1 MINNIDLKTIKNLS
15 YEELD
20 VLAKE
25 IREEIISVVSKNGGH
40 LASNLGIVELTIA
53 LHKVFDSPKDKII
66 FDVSHQSYTHK
77 ILTGRINEFKNLR
90 KFEGVSGFSKYNESV
105 HDVYEAGHSSTAI
118 SAGLG
123 FLEAKKTF
131 PNEIGDV
138 IAVVGDAS
146 IVNGVSFEALNYL
159 GYRKDQKMIII
170 LNDNEMGISK
180 NVGSLAK
187 SYDKIRTKGKM
198 TFLRKITPLSI
209 KKALKSTFYD
219 IGLFNSLGFQYFEKI
234 DGHNIKE
241 LVKYLTFAKNYK
253 SSVVLHIITA
263 KGKGYKFAEEDSCG
277 KWHGVGPFD
286 ITTGEIIKTNDKI
299 SYGEILSEYLVKY
312 VNSSENGKKI
322 RVITPAMTL
331 GSGLTTFANNC
342 KNQFIDVGIAEES
355 AAVMAGA
362 MSRAGLI
369 PIYFCYATFLQRAYD
384 EIQHDIARP
393 NEHVIFCIDH
403 VGIVS
408 DDGDTHQGIFD
419 LSYLTSIPG
428 ITILTPK
435 DGSEAISMLKY
446 AIEELNGPVAIRYS
460 KEKVSKEIE
469 LYEYKPKWD
478 QLFDAN
484 KTVITYG
491 ILYNEVKK
499 LIENSNL
506 NVGLINA
513 SIINPLDEKLLLDLA
528 NFGKEIIVYEETY
541 KNGSLGS
548 LILNF
553 YNKHNLK
560 PNIKLLSLDETYLEV
575 GKRSDLLQKY
585 KISLEDLKKVIGD

>member
-1 MINNIDLKTIKNLS
+1 MINNIDLKTIKTLS

-20 VLAKE
+20 VLAEE
-25 IREEIISVVSKNGGH
+25 IRQKIISTVSKNGGH

-66 FDVSHQSYTHK
+66 FDVSHQTYTHK
-77 ILTGRINEFKNLR
+77 ILTGRLDKFKNLR
-90 KFEGVSGFSKYNESV
+90 KLDGLSGFTRYSESI

-131 PNEIGDV
+131 PDTIGDV

-198 TFLRKITPLSI
+198 TFLRKITPLVI

-241 LVKYLTFAKNYK
+241 LVKYLTFAKNSK
-253 SSVVLHIITA
+253 SSVVLHIMTT
-263 KGKGYKFAEEDSCG
+263 KGKGYTPAEEDLFG
-277 KWHGVGPFD
+277 KWHGVGPFEVE
-286 ITTGEIIKTNDKI
+286 TGNIPCNTEKEPFGTIIGDFLIDYTKNQ
-299 SYGEILSEYLVKY
+299 
-312 VNSSENGKKI
+312 ENGKLL
-322 RVITPAMTL
+322 RVVTPAMML
-331 GSGLTTFANNC
+331 GSGLAKYAKEC
-342 KNQFIDVGIAEES
+342 KEQFIDVGIAEES
-355 AAVMAGA
+355 GAIMCGA
-362 MSRAGLI
+362 MARAGLV

-403 VGIVS
+403 AGIVS

-419 LSYLTSIPG
+419 LAYLTSIPG
-428 ITILTPK
+428 ITILSPS
-435 DGSEAISMLKY
+435 DASEAVSMLKY
-446 AIEELNGPVAIRYS
+446 AIEVGKGPVAIRYS
-460 KEKVSKEIE
+460 KEKVLKEIN
-469 LYEYKPKWD
+469 LYDYKPSWKRY
-478 QLFDAN
+478 FSGN
-484 KTVITYG
+484 KIVITYG
-491 ILYNEVKK
+491 ILFNEVRELILDKK
-499 LIENSNL
+499 LNIE
-506 NVGLINA
+506 LINA
-513 SIINPLDEKLLLDLA
+513 SMINPLDEELLITIA
-528 NFGKEIIVYEETY
+528 NEEKEIIVYEEVFE
-541 KNGSLGS
+541 NGSLGS

-553 YNKHNLK
+553 YNKVGLK
-560 PNIKLLSLDETYLEV
+560 PNIRLLSLKDTYLEV
-575 GKRSDLLQKY
+575 GKRDELLDKY
-585 KISLEDLKKVIGD
+585 NISLEDLWKVIGD